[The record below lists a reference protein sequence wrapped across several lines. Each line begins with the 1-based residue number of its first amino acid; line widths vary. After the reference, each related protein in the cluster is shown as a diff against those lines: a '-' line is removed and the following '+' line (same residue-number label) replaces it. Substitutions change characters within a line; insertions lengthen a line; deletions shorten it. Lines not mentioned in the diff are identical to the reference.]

1 MIVEERI
8 YTVHTGRLPEYVKLY
23 DTEGRAI
30 QWGHL
35 GEPIGWFTTE
45 IGPLNQAIH
54 LWRYDSFEDRMS
66 RRAAMLADPAWAAF
80 FDKIK
85 PLIVTQENKLL
96 TPAPFS
102 PIR

>member
-8 YTVHTGRLPEYVKLY
+8 YTVATGRLPDYVRLY
-23 DTEGRAI
+23 DAEGRAI

-35 GEPIGWFTTE
+35 GDPIGWFTTE

-66 RRAAMLADPAWAAF
+66 RRAAMLADPGWQSF
-80 FDKIK
+80 FEKIK
-85 PLIVTQENKLL
+85 PLIVTQENTLL

-102 PIR
+102 PVR